1 MTNARGEIGVAN
13 VVTLIGRKKF
23 LERWKSTIM
32 SHQIMEML
40 TPEAQVAIK
49 LHKNK
54 FQWVDPLPNE
64 TVDDGRSLLNEVLRL
79 IRPDVQTNVYAEL
92 AKIKTI
98 KPVDY
103 AFNIIKWHSAMESK
117 RISITNKVP
126 GAYHESQYIMDYLDA
141 SLTVEVKSFKAEVNI
156 LRNRYL
162 RGNPDRWTAS
172 YISGE
177 IIKTYNNMF
186 EDGTWKREIG
196 EKDQIIALT
205 TKLTEMQAKFEQQV
219 AAFATQQQSGGNK
232 EKTDNSKSDS
242 GSRRGKKE
250 PYTVAAWRL
259 VKKEDTVTVN
269 GKEYF
274 WCTGDHYSGGE
285 KHNGM
290 YADHKSCDHD
300 SWRKAIDDRRAKTN
314 PSGKTANNTPA
325 DTKPTPA
332 PEKKLTLNDK
342 LRNAFCTQAG
352 LSAEAV
358 DRIWEDA
365 QGNE

>member
-1 MTNARGEIGVAN
+1 
-13 VVTLIGRKKF
+13 
-23 LERWKSTIM
+23 
-32 SHQIMEML
+32 
-40 TPEAQVAIK
+40 
-49 LHKNK
+49 
-54 FQWVDPLPNE
+54 
-64 TVDDGRSLLNEVLRL
+64 
-79 IRPDVQTNVYAEL
+79 
-92 AKIKTI
+92 
-98 KPVDY
+98 
-103 AFNIIKWHSAMESK
+103 
-117 RISITNKVP
+117 
-126 GAYHESQYIMDYLDA
+126 
-141 SLTVEVKSFKAEVNI
+141 
-156 LRNRYL
+156 
-162 RGNPDRWTAS
+162 
-172 YISGE
+172 
-177 IIKTYNNMF
+177 MF

-232 EKTDNSKSDS
+232 EKTDNSKSEG
-242 GSRRGKKE
+242 GSRRGKRE

-259 VKKEDTVTVN
+259 IKKEDKVTVN

-300 SWRKAIDDRRAKTN
+300 SWRKAIDEKRTKSNQNRKPSTN
-314 PSGKTANNTPA
+314 IPV
-325 DTKPTPA
+325 DTKPAAA